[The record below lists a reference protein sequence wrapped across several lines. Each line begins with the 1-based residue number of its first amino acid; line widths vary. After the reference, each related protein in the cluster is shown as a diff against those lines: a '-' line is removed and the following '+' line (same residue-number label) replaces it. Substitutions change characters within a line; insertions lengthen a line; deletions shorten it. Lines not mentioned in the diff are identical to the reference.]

1 MQWPRSSQDGTAQP
15 SEEIQLDSDSDAD
28 VPTKPFVRSPQ
39 EASQPGNKIKSPL
52 KPANNPLKFIQSPQ
66 KAAKSLRRRK
76 QPSAETAGPG
86 PSFPVTL
93 PQGIA
98 RQWHQVRSPKK
109 ASKARIANPQMSG
122 HETIEGTA
130 GRPRKIAKKEDVQYL
145 SASSTEAEQ
154 EASLSP

>member
-1 MQWPRSSQDGTAQP
+1 MSP
-15 SEEIQLDSDSDAD
+15 S
-28 VPTKPFVRSPQ
+28 KP
-39 EASQPGNKIKSPL
+39 ASPL
-52 KPANNPLKFIQSPQ
+52 KSIQSPQ

-93 PQGIA
+93 PQGIT
-98 RQWHQVRSPKK
+98 RQWLQVRSPKK
-109 ASKARIANPQMSG
+109 AAKARLANPQMSG

-145 SASSTEAEQ
+145 SASSTDSEQ